1 MTQCHPDC
9 EAYRASANA
18 RATLTV
24 VLILAWL
31 SAVVSS
37 EANLTISEFLAR
49 NQSAG
54 FDEDG
59 DSSDWLEIYNGSA
72 DPVNLDGWYLSDR
85 ADNLTK
91 WSFPP
96 VVINPDSYLVV
107 FASGKD
113 RRDPGGEL
121 HTNFK
126 IGADGEYL
134 GLVYSDGV
142 TVADAYAPTFP
153 PQFSDVSYGRTRE
166 IERVRLALGDSAL
179 RYHVPT
185 SNAEDGEWTAVHFND
200 DHWTNGRNGLGYDR
214 DGRFATF
221 TNTDVKS
228 DMQGVG
234 SSIYARLA
242 FDLTDPGLISKLTLS
257 VRYDDGFAV
266 YLNSASVASVNAPD
280 TVDWTSES
288 TQAEEVTEY
297 LPFAIDPGLLQSG
310 ENVLALH
317 GLNASPT
324 SFDFLLQVQL
334 VGEIESE
341 TVQLGFM
348 AEPTPGWPNSEGF
361 HGFTPEPGV
370 THEGGFFEAPISV
383 SLLPDEATDIIYYT
397 LDMSTPGP
405 ENSGIADGP
414 IQISATS
421 VLRAVANRLG
431 HEPSAVSTHTYLF
444 IDDVIRQS
452 PDGSAPPGFPSQRI
466 KNKQMNYGMDPDIVN
481 DPLYGPQLR
490 DALLDLPSVS
500 IVTDPANL
508 FDPETGIYVN
518 SRGEGRAWERPAS
531 FELLHPNGSAG
542 FQVNAGL
549 RIRGGASRSPGNP
562 KNSFR
567 FIFRRE
573 YGPGK
578 LRYPLFGSEGVE
590 EFDKIDLRT
599 NQNFVWHRN
608 LSRAPENTFLR
619 DVLSRDTERDMGHLY
634 SRSRYYH
641 LYLNGQYW
649 GLFQSE
655 ERIDPDFAASYRGGG
670 PGDYDS
676 IKVDRGFIQTPT
688 GWRGKAVPFEIYAA
702 EGEMDTWRQI
712 WGWAG
717 QSRRG
722 QYLADNDDYFY
733 LLGQDEH
740 GNRDPDRRALV
751 DEANLIGYMLL
762 KLFSSDHDGPISFW
776 QGFIMPNNVYALYNR
791 NAEDGFFF
799 LTHDNE
805 FAFHVTGVPEYD
817 NRNGPWLAG
826 ETFETSNPHWLHNQM
841 ATNAE
846 YRNRFAD
853 AAHQALFNNGVL
865 TAEACL
871 ARMREREA
879 QIELAIIAESARWGD
894 TLKAT
899 PFTKADWE
907 AAVAKLE
914 DFLRHRGPIVVQ
926 QFREVGLYP
935 TSDPPEIIVT
945 GSGTDGDPALVSIE
959 KPNPG
964 GKVFLTLD
972 GSDPREIGGAINPF
986 AFTYKKPVA
995 LPHLATRVRARFWR
1009 EGEWGVLIE
1018 APIPGAPAQAD
1029 GEEKLNSWRIMHF
1042 NEADL
1047 IDPEKNASV
1056 WGDRADPDRD
1066 NIPNLIEYYM
1076 GLDPNADD
1084 HGNPWLITVD
1094 PAGSNTVIFSYLRSV
1109 VVDASLC
1116 RPEWTKDL
1124 SASPVIWSSENITYR
1139 QGNNLGDQAMIEA
1152 TVPIAPGDKA
1162 IFVRLRCE

>member
-1 MTQCHPDC
+1 MFRCHLDGA
-9 EAYRASANA
+9 AYRASARS
-18 RATLTV
+18 RATLTA
-24 VLILAWL
+24 VLMLAWL
-31 SAVVSS
+31 SAVVLS
-37 EANLTISEFLAR
+37 EANLTISEFLAS

-59 DSSDWLEIYNGSA
+59 DSSDWLEIYNGGT
-72 DPVNLDGWYLSDR
+72 DPVNLGGWYLTDR

-113 RRDPGGEL
+113 RRDPDGEL

-134 GLVYSDGV
+134 GLVHSDGV

-153 PQFSDVSYGRTRE
+153 PQFADVSYGRTRE
-166 IERVRLALGDSAL
+166 IEG
-179 RYHVPT
+179 
-185 SNAEDGEWTAVHFND
+185 
-200 DHWTNGRNGLGYDR
+200 
-214 DGRFATF
+214 
-221 TNTDVKS
+221 
-228 DMQGVG
+228 
-234 SSIYARLA
+234 
-242 FDLTDPGLISKLTLS
+242 
-257 VRYDDGFAV
+257 
-266 YLNSASVASVNAPD
+266 
-280 TVDWTSES
+280 
-288 TQAEEVTEY
+288 
-297 LPFAIDPGLLQSG
+297 
-310 ENVLALH
+310 
-317 GLNASPT
+317 
-324 SFDFLLQVQL
+324 
-334 VGEIESE
+334 E
-341 TVQLGFM
+341 TVLLGFM
-348 AEPTPGWPNSEGF
+348 TEPTPGLPNSAGF
-361 HGFTPEPGV
+361 RGFTSEPDV

-383 SLLPDEATDIIYYT
+383 SLLPDEPTDIIYYT

-405 ENSGIADGP
+405 ENGGIADGP

-421 VLRAVANRLG
+421 VLRAVAHRLG
-431 HEPSAVSTHTYLF
+431 HKPSAVITHTYLF

-452 PDGSAPPGFPSQRI
+452 PNGSAPPGFPSRRI
-466 KNKQMNYGMDPDIVN
+466 NNKQMNYGMDPDIVN

-531 FELLHPNGSAG
+531 FELLHPDGTEG

-549 RIRGGASRSPGNP
+549 RIRGGASRGPNNP
-562 KNSFR
+562 KHSFR

-573 YGPGK
+573 YGPGM

-590 EFDKIDLRT
+590 EFDKIDLRS

-608 LSRAPENTFLR
+608 LSRAPENTYLR
-619 DVLSRDTERDMGHLY
+619 DVLSRDTERDMGHTY

-655 ERIDPDFAASYRGGG
+655 ENIDPDFAASYQSGV
-670 PGDYDS
+670 PGDYDF
-676 IKVDRGFIQTPT
+676 IKVDRGFIQTPN

-702 EGEMDTWRQI
+702 EGEMDTWREI
-712 WGWAG
+712 WEWARM
-717 QSRRG
+717 SRRR

-733 LLGQDEH
+733 LLGQDEY
-740 GNRDPDRRALV
+740 GNRDPDRRVLV

-762 KLFSSDHDGPISFW
+762 KLFSADHDGPLSFW

-846 YRNRFAD
+846 YRIRFAD
-853 AAHQALFNNGVL
+853 AAHQALFNNGAL

-871 ARMREREA
+871 ARMRERKA

-894 TLKAT
+894 TLKRT

-907 AAVAKLE
+907 AAVHPPDERSARNIRDRERCGGRPRRCLDRESQPGRRYLSHPRRIRSPGDRRRRQPLCLHLHKTFRPTPSCDSCSRQAPEGGRVGCPHRCPDPGSARSGGRRRETRFLE
-914 DFLRHRGPIVVQ
+914 DDALR
-926 QFREVGLYP
+926 
-935 TSDPPEIIVT
+935 
-945 GSGTDGDPALVSIE
+945 
-959 KPNPG
+959 
-964 GKVFLTLD
+964 
-972 GSDPREIGGAINPF
+972 
-986 AFTYKKPVA
+986 
-995 LPHLATRVRARFWR
+995 
-1009 EGEWGVLIE
+1009 
-1018 APIPGAPAQAD
+1018 
-1029 GEEKLNSWRIMHF
+1029 
-1042 NEADL
+1042 
-1047 IDPEKNASV
+1047 
-1056 WGDRADPDRD
+1056 
-1066 NIPNLIEYYM
+1066 
-1076 GLDPNADD
+1076 
-1084 HGNPWLITVD
+1084 
-1094 PAGSNTVIFSYLRSV
+1094 
-1109 VVDASLC
+1109 
-1116 RPEWTKDL
+1116 
-1124 SASPVIWSSENITYR
+1124 
-1139 QGNNLGDQAMIEA
+1139 
-1152 TVPIAPGDKA
+1152 
-1162 IFVRLRCE
+1162 